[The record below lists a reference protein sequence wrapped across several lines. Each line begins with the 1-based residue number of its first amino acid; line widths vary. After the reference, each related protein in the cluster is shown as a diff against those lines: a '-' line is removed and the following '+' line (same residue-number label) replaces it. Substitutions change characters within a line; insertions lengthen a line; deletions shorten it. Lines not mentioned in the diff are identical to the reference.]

1 MKILIDIGHPGQV
14 HYFRNAIG
22 ILKKNG
28 HEILIV
34 ARDREYVFDL
44 LDTYKLPYINRG
56 KGRNSIIGKFVYMLE
71 ADFKIFKIARKFRPD
86 LFLSFSSPY
95 AAQVS
100 FLLKKPHIAIND
112 TEHEDMMYSIFTYPF
127 CTSILTPRSFQSDLG
142 KKQIRFDNVVEGLYL
157 NKDHFNPDNNIRELL
172 KIETDQKFVFFR
184 FSGFHAHHDI
194 GQKGLDLDTKI
205 KLIEKLSNEYRI
217 FISSEDDL
225 PEQFNKFKINI
236 PVDKMHDVL
245 ANAHLFIGES
255 ATMAS
260 ESCMLGTYS
269 VYVNSSP
276 ITCNIK
282 IQQEAGIAKYFNSS
296 IGVLEY
302 VTELIKDEDLKSKT
316 KKKSIEMQKNFI
328 NPTYFLVWFIEN
340 YQESSSIMKNDP
352 KYQYRFK

>member
-14 HYFRNAIG
+14 HYFKNAIS

-44 LDTYKLPYINRG
+44 LDKYKFEYINRG
-56 KGRNSIIGKFVYMLE
+56 KGRNSIIGKFVYMFE

-100 FLLKKPHIAIND
+100 FLLKKTHIAIND
-112 TEHEDMMYSIFTYPF
+112 TEHEDTMYSIFTYPF
-127 CTSILTPRSFQSDLG
+127 CTCILTPRSFQSDLG
-142 KKQIRFDNVVEGLYL
+142 KKHIRFDNVVEGFYI
-157 NKDHFNPDNNIRELL
+157 NKDHFTPDKNVKELL
-172 KIETDQKFVFFR
+172 KLKKDEKFVFFR

-194 GQKGLDLDTKI
+194 GQTGLDFDTKLN
-205 KLIEKLSNEYRI
+205 LIEKLRKEYRI

-225 PEQFNKFKINI
+225 PEQLKKFKINI
-236 PVDKMHDVL
+236 PSDKMHDVL
-245 ANAHLFIGES
+245 AKAHLFIGES

-260 ESCMLGTYS
+260 ESCMLGTHS

-282 IQQEAGIAKYFNSS
+282 IQQEAGVAKYFSS
-296 IGVLEY
+296 SDGVLEY
-302 VTELIKDEDLKSKT
+302 VTDLIEDKNLKAKT

-340 YQESSSIMKNDP
+340 FPESFNIMKKNS
-352 KYQYRFK
+352 KFKF